1 MVYSLQ
7 FIIVGEQEQFVVYGL
22 QLTVYHSWRTRTV
35 YGLWFMVYGL
45 QFIIVGEQER
55 FMIMSMDQP
64 RTSLLNNFVL

>member
-1 MVYSLQ
+1 M
-7 FIIVGEQEQFVVYGL
+7 VYGL

-35 YGLWFMVYGL
+35 YDLWFMVYGL
-45 QFIIVGEQER
+45 QFIIVGEQEQ